1 MSIEENKVIMQRY
14 FDELMN
20 NGDYSKANEILH
32 QDFVAV
38 GAGGLKGIDGHKQ
51 YRDSVLSIVSDGH
64 IEVQEIVAEEDK
76 VVVFSEW
83 SAIHDK
89 GNFLGVP
96 PTGKK
101 LTFDMV
107 GVYGFKDGKILSG
120 AVRTLSNQLPV
131 FQQLGVLPSNE
142 EFIRVYKE
150 SHNLE

>member
-1 MSIEENKVIMQRY
+1 MGIEENKVIMQRY

-20 NGDYSKANEILH
+20 NGDYSKADEILH
-32 QDFVAV
+32 QDFIAVA
-38 GAGGLKGIDGHKQ
+38 AGGLKGINGHKQ

-76 VVVFSEW
+76 AVVFSEW

-101 LTFDMV
+101 VTFNMV
-107 GVYGFKDGKILSG
+107 GVYGFKDGKIKSG

-142 EFIRVYKE
+142 EFIQAYIETLK
-150 SHNLE
+150 

>member
-20 NGDYSKANEILH
+20 NGNYSKADEILH
-32 QDFVAV
+32 QDFIAVA
-38 GAGGLKGIDGHKQ
+38 AGGLKGIDGHKQ

-64 IEVQEIVAEEDK
+64 IEVQEIAAEEDK
-76 VVVFSEW
+76 AIVFSEW

-101 LTFDMV
+101 VTFNMV
-107 GVYGFKDGKILSG
+107 GVYGFKDGKIISG

-131 FQQLGVLPSNE
+131 FQQLGVLPPTE
-142 EFIRVYKE
+142 EFVKAYTDSLK
-150 SHNLE
+150 